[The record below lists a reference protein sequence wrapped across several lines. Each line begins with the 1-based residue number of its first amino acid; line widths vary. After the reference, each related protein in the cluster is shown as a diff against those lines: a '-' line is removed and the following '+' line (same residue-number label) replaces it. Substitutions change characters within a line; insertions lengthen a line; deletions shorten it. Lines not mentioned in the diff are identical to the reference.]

1 MTIRKRL
8 SLVSILLGWVV
19 ITAQAQSAVTIIE
32 RIGRSLPEAD
42 AAWKLIAKDA
52 HRRDDG
58 TWQANLRWNRGTS
71 EGHGTS
77 ESRGSSEKG
86 ATVFVHPSLKVAK
99 RAFRPQGKED
109 VSEGFRIDG
118 VGDEAFLWPPKAAQG
133 GAYNIRFRR
142 AEVEV
147 WTSGGTEEEAKRH
160 ASILAASINAS
171 R

>member
-1 MTIRKRL
+1 M
-8 SLVSILLGWVV
+8 VSILLAWVV
-19 ITAQAQSAVTIIE
+19 ITAHAQSAATIIE

-58 TWQANLRWNRGTS
+58 TWQANLLWNRGTS
-71 EGHGTS
+71 E
-77 ESRGSSEKG
+77 SRGAFEKG
-86 ATVFVHPSLKVAK
+86 ATVIVHPSLKVAK

-109 VSEGFRIDG
+109 VSAGFRIDG
-118 VGDEAFLWPPKAAQG
+118 VGDEAFLWPPKAAEG
-133 GAYNIRFRR
+133 GACNIRFRK

-147 WTSGGTEEEAKRH
+147 WTSGATEEEAKRQ
-160 ASILAASINAS
+160 AAILAASINAP

>member
-1 MTIRKRL
+1 MRL
-8 SLVSILLGWVV
+8 GLFSLMLSCVV
-19 ITAQAQSAVTIIE
+19 ITAQAQSAATIIE

-71 EGHGTS
+71 ESVGII
-77 ESRGSSEKG
+77 EKG
-86 ATVFVHPSLKVAK
+86 ATVIVHPSVKVAK
-99 RAFRPQGKED
+99 RAFRPQGKDD

-118 VGDEAFLWPPKAAQG
+118 VGDEAFLWPPKAAAG
-133 GAYNIRFRR
+133 GAYNLRFRK

-147 WTSGGTEEEAKRH
+147 WTSGGTEEEVKRH
-160 ASILAASINAS
+160 AAILAASITAPS
-171 R
+171 